1 MNEMKK
7 VSRRHVIRLGWAGAV
22 LGMTGVTKSWG
33 RSLLMPT
40 PAEVEGPFYPVADQ
54 FDKDADMTRVAGRS
68 GVAKGEIIVI
78 EGAVTDVSG
87 KPVTDAVLDVWQA
100 NAAGRYNHPRD
111 PNPAPH
117 DPDFQ
122 GWAVIRGDA
131 KGHYHL
137 TTIKP
142 GAYPATKAWIRP
154 PHIHFKISGRGFQ
167 TLITQM
173 YFPYEPLNKVDLLLR
188 SKSAQQQSAMI
199 ARAEGKHGNLTVY
212 VYNIV
217 LAPVAR

>member
-1 MNEMKK
+1 MGEIKK
-7 VSRRHVIRLGWAGAV
+7 VSRRHVIRLGLAGTV
-22 LGMTGVTKSWG
+22 FGMTGMTQSWG

-40 PAEVEGPFYPVADQ
+40 PTEVEGPFYPVADQ
-54 FDKDADMTRVAGRS
+54 VDKDADMTRVAGR
-68 GVAKGEIIVI
+68 GGMAKGEAIVI
-78 EGAVTDVSG
+78 EGAVTDTFG
-87 KPVTDAVLDVWQA
+87 KPVADAVIDIWQA

-122 GWAVIRGDA
+122 GWAVIRSDA
-131 KGHYHL
+131 KGHYQFI
-137 TTIKP
+137 TVKP
-142 GAYPATKAWIRP
+142 GAYPATKTWTRP

-173 YFPYEPLNKVDLLLR
+173 YFPYEPLNRVDLLLN
-188 SKSAQQQSAMI
+188 SKSTQQQSAMI
-199 ARAEGKHGNLTVY
+199 ARAEGKRESLTAY

-217 LAPVAR
+217 LTPVAR